1 MIDTTTKMI
10 TTSTTWPSTWPTTT
24 EMIDVI
30 NVHAGTLTTNLA
42 VGAILYG
49 MLI

>member
-10 TTSTTWPSTWPTTT
+10 DTTTKMIETTT

-30 NVHAGTLTTNLA
+30 DVHAGTLTTSLA

>member
-1 MIDTTTKMI
+1 MIDTTTKLIDTTTKMI
-10 TTSTTWPSTWPTTT
+10 ETTT
-24 EMIDVI
+24 EMIDI
-30 NVHAGTLTTNLA
+30 HAGILTTNLA